1 MHGVGH
7 SRPVPQSIQTRAM
20 NRSDHVHHDPGP
32 VLGAYLQ
39 WSSRGGPGRARA
51 EQVATSD
58 EEDQAES
65 ERAGEEPPAR
75 RGEGDQHVLHP
86 ADATLTGGCRERV
99 ETGTAKDVTLPPPAT
114 YRRCV
119 SAVPTSWPTRRG
131 LREERSFVSVAEEHL
146 DDVYRYLLYM
156 TGNPHTAEDLAAE
169 TFERALRRWRRFDPR
184 RASARTWLCQLARST
199 ALDHF
204 RAEQRRRK
212 RDESYAREIP
222 ALDEPVFGDGLSPAL
237 DAAVR
242 SLSAG
247 EREVVVLR
255 VVLEL
260 DGDTTARVLGIRP
273 TAVSTRLSRA
283 LQKLEERM
291 VSDVRG

>member
-1 MHGVGH
+1 M
-7 SRPVPQSIQTRAM
+7 
-20 NRSDHVHHDPGP
+20 
-32 VLGAYLQ
+32 
-39 WSSRGGPGRARA
+39 
-51 EQVATSD
+51 
-58 EEDQAES
+58 
-65 ERAGEEPPAR
+65 
-75 RGEGDQHVLHP
+75 
-86 ADATLTGGCRERV
+86 
-99 ETGTAKDVTLPPPAT
+99 
-114 YRRCV
+114 
-119 SAVPTSWPTRRG
+119 SAVPTTWPTSRRSH
-131 LREERSFVSVAEEHL
+131 RQERSFASVAEEHL

-156 TGNPHTAEDLAAE
+156 TGNPHLAEDLAAE

-204 RAEQRRRK
+204 RAEQRRRR
-212 RDESYAREIP
+212 RDDSYATDELQT
-222 ALDEPVFGDGLSPAL
+222 AEPVFGEGLSPAL

-242 SLSAG
+242 SLSAA

-260 DGDTTARVLGIRP
+260 DGEMTARVLGIRP